1 MRNPEAHGV
10 TTPHSVLRCPSCA
23 KEASSDANF
32 CSQCGIRLNPGQI
45 GRSAQRP
52 QQPVG
57 MQIREILAAQAAA
70 NPFAGDYEWKF
81 VTILFVDIVGSTA
94 MIDGLDPEDAW
105 DRLAPPLTVM
115 RQVVRRFGGT
125 FCKEQGDGAM
135 ALFGAPDADDD
146 HAVHACLA
154 ALEIVASLRRMAPYT
169 SRAGLHSGEVMV
181 RPVATDFSV
190 VYDAAGPAVH
200 LASRLES
207 FAEPGTVLISGETQ
221 KLVSAYFDFSPPV
234 MHVPKGVS
242 QPVRTFEVTGRRRV
256 TRWFARR
263 NRRARQFAGRTGEIE
278 RLRGLA
284 DEVIGGARRA
294 LTVVAPP
301 GIGKSRLVRE
311 FVSELLAADWS
322 VVEAECESID
332 RTTPYSTL
340 KTLAT
345 SALNLGDADPP
356 DAIRGAIACVQ
367 ASVPEMPKFFVEALS
382 TLLDLSVETPEWRD
396 AEPLFRRR
404 RTIEALTCL
413 FAAAAQRPLVVLV
426 EDLHWIDAESASVL
440 EGVARALSGRCLFF
454 IGSTRPE
461 HISPWASVPGATDL
475 VLGPL
480 DHEATN
486 TILASLVGT
495 DPSLLNLKQR
505 IVTQTGGVPL
515 FVEEIVRRLVES
527 AALAGDEGDYRLVV
541 DVKSVG
547 IPSTVQAIIAARID
561 RLPAPAK
568 KLLRSAAVI
577 GERVTRP
584 LLSAMSDAGASE
596 IAEALSSLDAAQL
609 LLNSSNSDEMAL
621 EFPHDLVREVAYGSL
636 IRDHRRQLHG
646 RALRAHLALLAD
658 HTREHSEV
666 LAHHATEA
674 QEWREAILYSRI
686 SGARALDRSAYADAE
701 TFLKKAI
708 SFLDY
713 VPRDREAIETSIDLR
728 LQLRTVFSA
737 TSQLAKW
744 IAHAVEAE
752 AIAEEIGDERRRLM
766 SSLFRAAALNFAG
779 SPSESIAICKPALPK
794 VTATSF
800 EPLRVLAEY
809 TLGQAYYAGGDFSN
823 AARILTI
830 PCDRLRGRHAL
841 TRFGTPG
848 TTRVMCL
855 SMLAISQASLGRFD
869 EAGSCIADAEH
880 SSLLTKHAYDDIA
893 TAYAKG
899 LTALYRGA
907 TDSAIGSLEV
917 GLGRCRDHAVDI
929 YVPVVGGQLGCAL
942 AIAGRYEEAA
952 ALLDPLVDQATHL
965 GQGAATNAARAY
977 LAIALSGL
985 GRHAAAEAEAEAA
998 LQAAQSRGYRGV
1010 ELMALRALAVVEMAK
1025 SPKAFSKIH
1034 RLLAAALALG
1044 RKLGAKPALA
1054 QTYRMLAEV
1063 AMWKSD
1069 HAEAARFKGKAESLL
1084 PAISGDGFAGSTS
1097 PHSH

>member
-1 MRNPEAHGV
+1 M
-10 TTPHSVLRCPSCA
+10 
-23 KEASSDANF
+23 K
-32 CSQCGIRLNPGQI
+32 PGQL
-45 GRSAQRP
+45 GKSPRRR
-52 QQPVG
+52 QQPVD
-57 MQIREILAAQAAA
+57 MQIRKILAAQAAA
-70 NPFAGDYEWKF
+70 NPFAGDYERKF

-154 ALEIVASLRRMAPYT
+154 ALEIVASLQRMPPYT

-207 FAEPGTVLISGETQ
+207 FAKPGTVFVSGETQ
-221 KLVSAYFDFSPPV
+221 KLVSPYFDFSQPV
-234 MHVPKGVS
+234 LHVPKGMS

-263 NRRARQFAGRTGEIE
+263 NQGARQFAGRSGEIE
-278 RLRGLA
+278 KLRSFA
-284 DEVIGGARRA
+284 DEVIGGNRRA
-294 LTVVAPP
+294 MTVVAPP

-322 VVEAECESID
+322 VVEVECESID
-332 RTTPYSTL
+332 RTTPHSTL
-340 KTLAT
+340 KTLAS
-345 SALNLGDADPP
+345 SALNLGDGDRP
-356 DAIRGAIACVQ
+356 DAIRGAITGAQ
-367 ASVPEMPKFFVEALS
+367 SNLPEMPEFFVEALS
-382 TLLDLSVETPEWRD
+382 ALLDLPVETPGWRD

-413 FAAAAQRPLVVLV
+413 FAAAAAQHPLVVLV

-440 EGVARALSGRCLFF
+440 EGVARTLSGHSLFF
-454 IGSTRPE
+454 IGSARPE
-461 HISPWASVPGATDL
+461 YSSPWASLPGATEL

-495 DPSLLNLKQR
+495 DSSLLKLKQR
-505 IVTQTGGVPL
+505 IVAQTGGVPL

-527 AALAGDEGDYRLVV
+527 EALAGNEGDYRLVV
-541 DVKSVG
+541 DAKSVG

-584 LLSAMSDAGASE
+584 LLAAMSDTNAPETAD
-596 IAEALSSLDAAQL
+596 ALSSLDAAQL
-609 LLNSSNSDEMAL
+609 LLTSSSSGEMAL
-621 EFPHDLVREVAYGSL
+621 EFPHDLIREVAYGSL
-636 IRDHRRQLHG
+636 IRDHRRELHG
-646 RALRAHLALLAD
+646 RALRAHLALFAD
-658 HTREHSEV
+658 QTREHSEI

-674 QEWREAILYSRI
+674 REWRDAILYSRI
-686 SGARALDRSAYADAE
+686 SGAKALDRSAYADAE
-701 TFLKKAI
+701 TFLTKAI
-708 SFLDY
+708 SFLDH
-713 VPRDREAIETSIDLR
+713 VPRDREAIEISIDLR

-744 IAHAVEAE
+744 IAHAAEAE
-752 AIAEEIGDERRRLM
+752 AIAAEIGDERRRLM
-766 SSLFRAAALNFAG
+766 SGLFRAAALNFAG

-794 VTATSF
+794 VIAINF

-809 TLGQAYYAGGDFSN
+809 TLGQAYYAGGDFFN
-823 AARILTI
+823 AARTLTI
-830 PCDRLRGRHAL
+830 PCDRLRGPHAL

-869 EAGSCIADAEH
+869 EAESCIADAEQ
-880 SSLLTKHAYDDIA
+880 SSLQTRRAYDDIA

-907 TDSAIGSLEV
+907 TDSAISVLEV
-917 GLGRCRDHAVDI
+917 GLGRCRDHAIDI
-929 YVPVVGGQLGCAL
+929 YAPVVGGQLGCAL
-942 AIAGRYEEAA
+942 TTTGRHEEAVS
-952 ALLDPLVDQATHL
+952 LLIPLIDQATRL

-977 LAIALSGL
+977 LALALSGL
-985 GRHAAAEAEAEAA
+985 GRHTEAAAEAEAA
-998 LQAAQSRGYRGV
+998 LRAAQSRGHRGV
-1010 ELMALRALAVVEMAK
+1010 ELMALRALAAVGMAT
-1025 SPKAFSKIH
+1025 SPKDFSRIF
-1034 RLLAAALALG
+1034 RLLTAALAIG
-1044 RKLGAKPALA
+1044 RKLGARPALA
-1054 QTYRMLAEV
+1054 HTYAMLAEL
-1063 AMWKSD
+1063 AICNND
-1069 HAEAARFKGKAESLL
+1069 HMKAARYRDEARSLL
-1084 PAISGDGFAGSTS
+1084 PALADAASAKSPAPIS
-1097 PHSH
+1097 H